1 VLRCVHEKGGERV
14 SKEPTRLEIIKA
26 LESIEGDL
34 WAGETAD
41 ALSAVRNLLRRLGVE
56 VKDDW

>member
-1 VLRCVHEKGGERV
+1 MGGERV